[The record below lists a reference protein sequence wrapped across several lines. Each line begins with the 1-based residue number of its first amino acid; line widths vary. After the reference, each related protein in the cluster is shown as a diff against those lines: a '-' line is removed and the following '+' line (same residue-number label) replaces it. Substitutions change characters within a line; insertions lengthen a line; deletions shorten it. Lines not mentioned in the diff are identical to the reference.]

1 MIVCKE
7 YEARISAL
15 IDDALT
21 TDERIEVLAHLDNC
35 PACRA
40 YWEDLLSLRDL
51 LRAEETPAPA
61 GFADAVMARVHE
73 TKQEKAPERKVL
85 PFPQWKRFA
94 ALAAC
99 CAVVLLGIWSLDL
112 MPGTENSMDMAALNG
127 SAAPECT
134 AQGDAGARKDDT
146 SDSAQEPPDVE
157 YDVSDDGSAAF
168 CGVPESP
175 AQNDAAEDFVKAFAA
190 TGGFTAAVATASDVA
205 AEWVEEHLDLE
216 WGAGTV
222 YTISQAQY
230 DALCQLLEDAGEMFT
245 VITGDDTRGEYRLLA
260 E

>member
-21 TDERIEVLAHLDNC
+21 IDERIDVLEHLDNC

-51 LRAEETPAPA
+51 LRTEETSAPV
-61 GFADAVMARVHE
+61 GFSGAVMARVRE

-85 PFPQWKRFA
+85 SFPQWKRFA

-112 MPGTENSMDMAALNG
+112 MPGVNNSMDMAALNG
-127 SAAPECT
+127 SAAPERAT
-134 AQGDAGARKDDT
+134 QGDAGAWESEPT
-146 SDSAQEPPDVE
+146 DSSQELPDVE
-157 YDVSDDGSAAF
+157 YGVSEDGSAAF
-168 CGVPESP
+168 CGVPEPP
-175 AQNDAAEDFVKAFAA
+175 AQDDAEEDIVKVFAK
-190 TGGFTAAVATASDVA
+190 TGGFTAAVATASEIA
-205 AEWVEEHLDLE
+205 EEWVEDQLNLD
-216 WGAGTV
+216 WNRGTV
-222 YTISQAQY
+222 YTISEAQY
-230 DALCQLLEDAGEMFT
+230 DELRALLEDAGEMFT
-245 VITGDDTRGEYRLLA
+245 EITGDDTKGEYRLLA

>member
-15 IDDALT
+15 IDDVLT
-21 TDERIEVLAHLDNC
+21 IDERIEVLEHLDNC

-51 LRAEETPAPA
+51 LRAEETPAPV
-61 GFADAVMARVHE
+61 GFTDAVMARVRE

-112 MPGTENSMDMAALNG
+112 MPGVNNSMDMAALNG
-127 SAAPECT
+127 SAAPERAT
-134 AQGDAGARKDDT
+134 QGVDCET
-146 SDSAQEPPDVE
+146 TESSQELPDVE
-157 YDVSDDGSAAF
+157 YGVSEDGSAAF
-168 CGVPESP
+168 CGVPEP
-175 AQNDAAEDFVKAFAA
+175 PTQDDTEEDIVKVFAK
-190 TGGFTAAVATASDVA
+190 TGGFTAAVATDSEIAE
-205 AEWVEEHLDLE
+205 EWVEDQLNLA
-216 WGAGTV
+216 WNRGTV
-222 YTISQAQY
+222 YTISEAQY
-230 DALCQLLEDAGEMFT
+230 DELRTLLEDAGEMFT
-245 VITGDDTRGEYRLLA
+245 EITGDNTKGEYRLLA